1 MDIKALYPAKIDL
14 PYIGEATVRFLTI
27 NTIIWAQEND
37 DLPPHEF
44 LSSYLENFAQL
55 SDEEI
60 VKADKLTEAQ
70 LDDIASALSQSLQH
84 RITESDPA
92 ETVTNTHEFKAYVIK
107 KSVAAEERSKAVM
120 KDVFSKTGIG
130 RLTKIIG
137 HTQSPSQ
144 KLIAS
149 MDPLGI
155 KAIQQTLN
163 PQWLETMRSAMS
175 ISQTVQDHLKLMPDF
190 NDLTVGMTLANN
202 LALPGAEIAL
212 LSQQISKQFRVSDLG
227 IGAVMD
233 AHRIGR
239 FSESFLAESLKL
251 PGFNATA
258 RAGLVGLA
266 SQSASAGILARY
278 ADKELNQTAPLGVA
292 LKTIKQLDI
301 IEPED
306 FDALSELAATASQ
319 SIGKTQYAHKYNVI
333 QILTLIIAVMSLI
346 VAISDDSGETQKEIL
361 SELSAQHQTLTEA
374 FNSDEKTYDN
384 DRILTGTFH
393 LREGGSTETPSI
405 MLLNKGR
412 IVRQQKI
419 QNGWAY
425 VEVLPYGD
433 AESIYGWVYRGGL
446 SKLL

>member
-1 MDIKALYPAKIDL
+1 MILRL
-14 PYIGEATVRFLTI
+14 
-27 NTIIWAQEND
+27 
-37 DLPPHEF
+37 
-44 LSSYLENFAQL
+44 LS
-55 SDEEI
+55 
-60 VKADKLTEAQ
+60 VK
-70 LDDIASALSQSLQH
+70 
-84 RITESDPA
+84 
-92 ETVTNTHEFKAYVIK
+92 IK

-266 SQSASAGILARY
+266 SQSASAEILARY